1 MVVKQ
6 YHKPLT
12 LNWFITP
19 IYAYLCIIFMVKLGI
34 VMIVL
39 PTLVNF
45 DRDAI
50 VFFGGH
56 PATRHFL
63 VKDTN
68 KKPSEHIDF
77 GYPTVKMI

>member
-1 MVVKQ
+1 
-6 YHKPLT
+6 
-12 LNWFITP
+12 
-19 IYAYLCIIFMVKLGI
+19 MVKLGI